1 MGTTS
6 LKIAHVTYIYEDPI
20 WVADC
25 KEVGMVGYQGQN
37 LEKVKKLVAE
47 GLQLYFADQLFEI
60 HEEFVDEVL
69 VKPSTNQ

>member
-25 KEVGMVGYQGQN
+25 KEVGLVGYQGQN
-37 LEKVKKLVAE
+37 LEKVKNLVAE
-47 GLQLYFADQLFEI
+47 GLQHYFEDQSFEI
-60 HEEFVDEVL
+60 REEFVDEVL

>member
-25 KEVGMVGYQGQN
+25 KEVGLVGYQGRN
-37 LEKVKKLVAE
+37 LEKVKKLVSE
-47 GLQLYFADQLFEI
+47 GLQLYFEDQLFEI

>member
-25 KEVGMVGYQGQN
+25 KEVCLAGYQGRN
-37 LEKVKKLVAE
+37 LEKVKKLVSA
-47 GLQLYFADQLFEI
+47 GLKLYFEDQPFEI
-60 HEEFVDEVL
+60 IESFENEL
-69 VKPSTNQ
+69 NLK

>member
-37 LEKVKKLVAE
+37 LEKVKNLVAE
-47 GLQLYFADQLFEI
+47 GLQLYFEDQSFAI
-60 HEEFVDEVL
+60 REEFVDEVL

>member
-6 LKIAHVTYIYEDPI
+6 LKIAHVKYIYEDSI
-20 WVADC
+20 WIADC

-37 LEKVKKLVAE
+37 LEKVKNLVAE
-47 GLQLYFADQLFEI
+47 GLQLYFEDQSFEI
-60 HEEFVDEVL
+60 REEFVDEVL

>member
-6 LKIAHVTYIYEDPI
+6 LKIAHVKYIYEDSI
-20 WVADC
+20 WIADC
-25 KEVGMVGYQGQN
+25 KEVGLVGYQGRN
-37 LEKVKKLVAE
+37 LENVKKLVSE
-47 GLQLYFADQLFEI
+47 GLQLYFEDQLFEI

>member
-6 LKIAHVTYIYEDPI
+6 LKIAHVKYIYEDSI
-20 WVADC
+20 WIADC
-25 KEVGMVGYQGQN
+25 KEVGLVGYQGRN
-37 LEKVKKLVAE
+37 LEKVKKLVSE
-47 GLQLYFADQLFEI
+47 GLQLYFEDQLFEI

>member
-6 LKIAHVTYIYEDPI
+6 LKIAHVTYIYEDSI

-25 KEVGMVGYQGQN
+25 KEIGLIGYQGRN
-37 LEKVKKLVAE
+37 LEKVKKLVLE
-47 GLQLYFADQLFEI
+47 GLKLYFEDQSFGI

>member
-37 LEKVKKLVAE
+37 LEKVKNLVAE
-47 GLQLYFADQLFEI
+47 GLQLYFEDQSFEI
-60 HEEFVDEVL
+60 REEFVDEVL